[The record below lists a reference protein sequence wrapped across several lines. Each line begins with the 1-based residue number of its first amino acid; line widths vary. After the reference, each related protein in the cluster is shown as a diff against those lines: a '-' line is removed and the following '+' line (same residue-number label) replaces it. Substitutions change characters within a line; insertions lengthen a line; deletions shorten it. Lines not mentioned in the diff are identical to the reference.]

1 MKLPLLLL
9 MVMTVSASGWAA
21 DPKQGEVTK
30 LDGKKVFGMIEVTDD
45 YTVRV
50 SSDSGIQNIPLVLL
64 SEKDFKK
71 LGFSKD
77 RNQDGRF
84 WSERKEALEGAQENS
99 EENKTGSDKE
109 KPDSF
114 EISLKEIAVFQP
126 LIEVYEKSLADK
138 KPATPENKEATDNKA
153 SLTAEG
159 NAPMKGLFT
168 QPSMGKSPFTGGIAP
183 AVIEPI
189 STVGSLVTPALPT
202 VPTP

>member
-1 MKLPLLLL
+1 
-9 MVMTVSASGWAA
+9 VAAAVSASSWAA

-50 SSDSGIQNIPLVLL
+50 SSDSGVQNIPLAFL
-64 SEKDFKK
+64 SEKDFRK

-84 WSERKEALEGAQENS
+84 WSERKEALEGAQEKS
-99 EENKTGSDKE
+99 EENKTDSDKE
-109 KPDSF
+109 KPGSF

-168 QPSMGKSPFTGGIAP
+168 QPSMGNSPFTGGIAP

-189 STVGSLVTPALPT
+189 STAGSLVAPALPT